1 MKLETTKIVGDA
13 AELSWTQAQTASG
26 EEGRE
31 LLLVVKLSRED
42 ESTLVDLPTIGGE
55 ILLELGKM
63 ATQTVDRGS
72 LKQTVEKVVGGLG
85 EGIVTEIG
93 VAYRDGDKLRVFG
106 IGAVA
111 CYLARNKQL
120 ANLWEEQSKVVVEGT
135 LKENDRIILITKKL
149 VDEVGLVKIKE
160 IVLNDRQPEE
170 ILATLVHT
178 NTDSSGMA
186 AVVSSVTN
194 EKVESRLPELKLQIS
209 EPRRMNLWVGG
220 AILIAMIVMI
230 GVGMVQRV
238 KVEAEKKYVEMANLV
253 NQEMNEATSAVELDP
268 GKTRELLT
276 QAREQ
281 VNTYLA
287 SKAKDEYKIRAKDLI
302 TQLDQTEQKAFK
314 KSNVQLSTVVE
325 LSILADGLTAD
336 KIQNDG
342 KGNLI
347 FLDKNNTRIVGMNLT
362 DRSRIIVPTGQIG
375 QLTDIATS
383 DSNLYGLDSKG
394 VVMTSWK
401 KPDLKRVIEPD
412 EFWQQPVEIQTFA
425 GNVYVLDKGQ
435 SEIWKYPT
443 LGDTT
448 FGGRR
453 RWFAAGIT
461 PDLSNV
467 VEMKITGDAWLLTST
482 GKLLRYTRGAPA
494 AFSMDGLPTKDGS
507 KNLDDPVAI
516 YVSSSAVYVL
526 ERGGARVIVL
536 GLDGKYQAQYSN
548 QEFAKTSG
556 ITVVDSTV
564 YVLINN
570 VVKSFG
576 L

>member
-1 MKLETTKIVGDA
+1 
-13 AELSWTQAQTASG
+13 
-26 EEGRE
+26 
-31 LLLVVKLSRED
+31 
-42 ESTLVDLPTIGGE
+42 
-55 ILLELGKM
+55 M

>member
-13 AELSWTQAQTASG
+13 AELSWTQAQTVTG
-26 EEGRE
+26 EAGRE

-55 ILLELGKM
+55 ILSELGKM
-63 ATQTVDRGS
+63 VNQTIDRDG
-72 LKQTVEKVVGGLG
+72 LKQTVEKIAGGLG
-85 EGIVTEIG
+85 EGIATEIG
-93 VAYRDGDKLRVFG
+93 VGYRDGEKLKVFG
-106 IGAVA
+106 IGEVA

-120 ANLWEEQSKVVVEGT
+120 ANLWGEKSVEVVEGVI
-135 LKENDRIILITKKL
+135 KEEDRIILTTTRL
-149 VDEVGLVKIKE
+149 VEEVGLAKIKE
-160 IVLNDRQPEE
+160 VVLNDRQPAE

-178 NTDSSGMA
+178 HMDSSGMA
-186 AVVSSVTN
+186 AVVAAITRG
-194 EKVESRLPELKLQIS
+194 EEESKLPELRLRIS
-209 EPRRMNLWVGG
+209 EPRKTNLWIGG
-220 AILIAMIVMI
+220 AILMALIVMI
-230 GVGMVQRV
+230 RVGMVQRV
-238 KVEAEKKYVEMANLV
+238 KVEAEKKYTTMANLV
-253 NQEMNEATSAVELDP
+253 NQEMNDATAAVDSDP

-281 VNTYLA
+281 VNLYLA
-287 SKAKDEYKIRAKDLI
+287 SNAKDEYKIRAKDLI
-302 TQLDQTEQKAFK
+302 AQLDQTEQKAFK

-362 DRSRIIVPTGQIG
+362 DRSRTVVQTDKIG

-383 DSNLYGLDSKG
+383 DSNLYGLDGKG
-394 VVMTSWK
+394 VVMTPWK

-467 VEMKITGDAWLLTST
+467 VDMKITGDAWLLTST

-494 AFSMDGLPTKDGS
+494 AFSMDGLPSKDGS
-507 KNLDDPVAI
+507 KNLDDPIAI

-526 ERGGARVIVL
+526 ERGGSRVVVL
-536 GLDGKYQAQYSN
+536 GLDGKYQAQYVN
-548 QEFAKTSG
+548 QEFAKASG
-556 ITVVDSTV
+556 ITVVDSTA

>member
-1 MKLETTKIVGDA
+1 MVN
-13 AELSWTQAQTASG
+13 QT
-26 EEGRE
+26 
-31 LLLVVKLSRED
+31 
-42 ESTLVDLPTIGGE
+42 I
-55 ILLELGKM
+55 
-63 ATQTVDRGS
+63 DRDG
-72 LKQTVEKVVGGLG
+72 LKQTVEKIAGGLG
-85 EGIVTEIG
+85 EGIATEIG
-93 VAYRDGDKLRVFG
+93 VGYRDGEKLKVFG
-106 IGAVA
+106 IGEVA

-120 ANLWEEQSKVVVEGT
+120 ANLWGEKSVEVVEGVI
-135 LKENDRIILITKKL
+135 KEEDRIILTTTRL
-149 VDEVGLVKIKE
+149 VEEVGLAKIKE
-160 IVLNDRQPEE
+160 VVLNDRQPAE

-178 NTDSSGMA
+178 HMDSSGMA
-186 AVVSSVTN
+186 AVVAAITRG
-194 EKVESRLPELKLQIS
+194 EEESKLPELRLRIS
-209 EPRRMNLWVGG
+209 EPRKTNLWIGG
-220 AILIAMIVMI
+220 AILMALIVMI
-230 GVGMVQRV
+230 RVGMVQRV
-238 KVEAEKKYVEMANLV
+238 KVEAEKKYTTMANLV
-253 NQEMNEATSAVELDP
+253 NQEMNDATAAVDSDP

-281 VNTYLA
+281 VNLYLA
-287 SKAKDEYKIRAKDLI
+287 SNAKDEYKIRAKDLI
-302 TQLDQTEQKAFK
+302 AQLDQTEQKAFK

-362 DRSRIIVPTGQIG
+362 DRSRTVVQTDKIG

-383 DSNLYGLDSKG
+383 DSNLYGLDGKG
-394 VVMTSWK
+394 VVMTPWK

-467 VEMKITGDAWLLTST
+467 VDMKITGDAWLLTST

-494 AFSMDGLPTKDGS
+494 AFSMDGLPSKDGS
-507 KNLDDPVAI
+507 KNLDDPIAI

-526 ERGGARVIVL
+526 ERGGSRVVVL
-536 GLDGKYQAQYSN
+536 GLDGKYQAQYVN
-548 QEFAKTSG
+548 QEFAKASG
-556 ITVVDSTV
+556 ITVVDSTA